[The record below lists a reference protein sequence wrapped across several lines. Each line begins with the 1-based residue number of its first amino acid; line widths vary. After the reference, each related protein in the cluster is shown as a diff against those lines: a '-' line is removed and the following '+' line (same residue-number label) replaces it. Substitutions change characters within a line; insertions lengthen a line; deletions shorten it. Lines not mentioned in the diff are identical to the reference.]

1 MRDGAPCDQPP
12 TPFSPLDTEA
22 SLLYES
28 IMRSSNSRQMVLAFI
43 ESYQDENQRPPTIRE
58 IQDHC
63 GFKSPRAVSY
73 ILEKLEAARLII
85 RQAHSRGIQLTKAKK
100 TGIPGIQLPL
110 FASIPAGLP
119 QAFDGDEAPETLRF
133 IPTTLGISNTE
144 RAFAVRVQ
152 GDSMVDAGIFS
163 GDIVV
168 LEQKEAK
175 PGDIVAALIDGENT
189 LKRLVKDGSRIY
201 LKAENILYPNLHP
214 VEKLDIQGVV
224 VSVLRT
230 MAAAA

>member
-1 MRDGAPCDQPP
+1 MRHG
-12 TPFSPLDTEA
+12 
-22 SLLYES
+22 
-28 IMRSSNSRQMVLAFI
+28 NSKQMVLSFI
-43 ESYQDENQRPPTIRE
+43 EQYQDENQRPPTIRE

-85 RQAHSRGIQLTKAKK
+85 RRAHSRGIQLTKPSTSA
-100 TGIPGIQLPL
+100 PGVQLPL
-110 FASIPAGLP
+110 FASIPAGMP
-119 QAFDGDEAPETLRF
+119 DEFEAGEAPEMLRF
-133 IPTTLGISNTE
+133 IPTTLGISNPGK
-144 RAFAVRVQ
+144 AFAVRVR
-152 GDSMVDAGIFS
+152 GDSMIDAGIFS

-189 LKRLVKDGSRIY
+189 LKRLIKENGRVY
-201 LKAENILYPNLHP
+201 LKAENENYPNLHP
-214 VEKLDIQGVV
+214 MEKLDIQGVV

-230 MAAAA
+230 FAAAA

>member
-1 MRDGAPCDQPP
+1 MR
-12 TPFSPLDTEA
+12 T
-22 SLLYES
+22 
-28 IMRSSNSRQMVLAFI
+28 SNSRQMVLSFI
-43 ESYQDENQRPPTIRE
+43 EQYQDEHQRPPTIRE

-85 RQAHSRGIQLTKAKK
+85 RQAHSRGIHLTKPKR
-100 TGIPGIQLPL
+100 TPSLPGIQLPL
-110 FASIPAGLP
+110 FASIPAGMP
-119 QAFDGDEAPETLRF
+119 QAFDETEAPETLRF
-133 IPTTLGISNTE
+133 IPTTLGISNPQ

-168 LEQKEAK
+168 LEQKEAR

-189 LKRLVKDGSRIY
+189 LKRLVKEGTNVY

-230 MAAAA
+230 MVPPMAA

>member
-1 MRDGAPCDQPP
+1 MRQ
-12 TPFSPLDTEA
+12 
-22 SLLYES
+22 
-28 IMRSSNSRQMVLAFI
+28 SNSQQMVLSFI
-43 ESYQDENQRPPTIRE
+43 EQYQGDNQRPPTIRE

-73 ILEKLEAARLII
+73 ILEKLEEARLII
-85 RQAHSRGIQLTKAKK
+85 RRAHSRGVQLTKPSLMS
-100 TGIPGIQLPL
+100 TGIQLPL

-119 QAFDGDEAPETLRF
+119 DQFDGSEAPETLRF
-133 IPTTLGISNTE
+133 IPTTLGISNPS
-144 RAFAVRVQ
+144 RAFAVRVR
-152 GDSMVDAGIFS
+152 GDSMIDAGIFS

-168 LEQKEAK
+168 LEQKEAR

-189 LKRLVKDGSRIY
+189 LKRFIKENGRVY
-201 LKAENILYPNLHP
+201 LKAENPAYPDLEP
-214 VEKLDIQGVV
+214 AERLDIQGVV

>member
-1 MRDGAPCDQPP
+1 MRH
-12 TPFSPLDTEA
+12 
-22 SLLYES
+22 
-28 IMRSSNSRQMVLAFI
+28 SNSKQMVLSFI
-43 ESYQDENQRPPTIRE
+43 EQYQDENQRPPTIRE

-85 RQAHSRGIQLTKAKK
+85 RRAHSRGVQLTKSSA
-100 TGIPGIQLPL
+100 TSSGVQLPL

-119 QAFDGDEAPETLRF
+119 DQFEGGEAPEMLRF
-133 IPTTLGISNTE
+133 IPTTLGISNPGK
-144 RAFAVRVQ
+144 AFAVRVR
-152 GDSMVDAGIFS
+152 GDSMIDAGIFS

-168 LEQKEAK
+168 LEHKEAK

-189 LKRLVKDGSRIY
+189 LKRLVKDNGRVY
-201 LKAENILYPNLHP
+201 LKAENENYPNLVP
-214 VEKLDIQGVV
+214 LEKLDIQGVV

-230 MAAAA
+230 FAAAA

>member
-1 MRDGAPCDQPP
+1 
-12 TPFSPLDTEA
+12 
-22 SLLYES
+22 
-28 IMRSSNSRQMVLAFI
+28 MRSSNSRQMVLSFI
-43 ESYQDENQRPPTIRE
+43 ESYQDEHQRPPTIRE

-73 ILEKLEAARLII
+73 ILEKLEAAKLII
-85 RQAHSRGIQLTKAKK
+85 RQAHSRGIHLTKARKPA
-100 TGIPGIQLPL
+100 TLAGIQLPL
-110 FASIPAGLP
+110 FASIPAGMP
-119 QAFDGDEAPETLRF
+119 AAFDSTEAPETLRF
-133 IPTTLGISNTE
+133 IPTTLGISNPK

-175 PGDIVAALIDGENT
+175 PNDIVAALIDGENT
-189 LKRLVKDGSRIY
+189 LKRLVKDGNRIY

-214 VEKLDIQGVV
+214 VERLDIQGVV

-230 MAAAA
+230 MPPVAA

>member
-1 MRDGAPCDQPP
+1 MRQ
-12 TPFSPLDTEA
+12 
-22 SLLYES
+22 
-28 IMRSSNSRQMVLAFI
+28 SNSQQLVLSFI
-43 ESYQDENQRPPTIRE
+43 EQYQDENQRPPTIRE

-73 ILEKLEAARLII
+73 ILEKLEEARLII
-85 RQAHSRGIQLTKAKK
+85 RRAHSRGVQLTRPTNSPA
-100 TGIPGIQLPL
+100 GMQLPL

-119 QAFDGDEAPETLRF
+119 DQFDGSEAPETLRF
-133 IPTTLGISNTE
+133 IPTTLGISTTK
-144 RAFAVRVQ
+144 RAFAVKVR
-152 GDSMVDAGIFS
+152 GDSMIDAGIFS

-168 LEQKEAK
+168 LEQKEAH

-189 LKRLVKDGSRIY
+189 LKRLVKENGRVY
-201 LKAENILYPNLHP
+201 LKAENVNYPDLNP
-214 VEKLDIQGVV
+214 AESLDIQGVV